1 MDNETTAVILET
13 VDRRRAGTDRRM
25 PSSESI
31 TTYLM
36 FTGMGALIGG
46 FVVFALMNLK

>member
-1 MDNETTAVILET
+1 MDTETTAVILET

-25 PSSESI
+25 PVSESAA
-31 TTYLM
+31 TYFM
-36 FTGMGALIGG
+36 FMGLGALIGG